1 MVADTVEGQLKRV
14 QITYGNVNFKIV
26 KAFLKGWLEKQ

>member
-14 QITYGNVNFKIV
+14 QITYGNVTLI
-26 KAFLKGWLEKQ
+26 LILSRPS